1 MYGVYTAAF
10 SLYRLKYGTL
20 HPSPSCSVV
29 ASFSSQSTPRTLGHG
44 HGAQGTHRSV
54 CRVRIQTPPS
64 TTRGGRR
71 EHTHTQ
77 YICPHIYS
85 TLLRCSTSVIAPRG
99 PQLLLPHRRSLT
111 GSRLASA
118 SASLR
123 TLAASGP
130 GSERAAIVPRSSW
143 LVCRLVVQ
151 DGARAIVVQYGPT
164 GPFVKR

>member
-71 EHTHTQ
+71 EYTHTHSI
-77 YICPHIYS
+77 YIHSYAVRRVLSRRGALSCFSPIAGLS
-85 TLLRCSTSVIAPRG
+85 LVRGWLPLRRLSEHSPLQAP
-99 PQLLLPHRRSLT
+99 
-111 GSRLASA
+111 
-118 SASLR
+118 
-123 TLAASGP
+123 
-130 GSERAAIVPRSSW
+130 SERAAIVPRSSW
-143 LVCRLVVQ
+143 LGCRLVVQ